1 MLSGLLAGLRG
12 AVRPVRPLVLS
23 ADPAGTQA
31 LHGVEAHPRSPTSV
45 WKALAG
51 ARLLISGGGSLVQ
64 DVTSARSALYY
75 LGTMLAASSRGI
87 PVAVVGQGIGPIT
100 RGWVRR
106 VAAAAFNRAQA
117 ISVRDGDSARTLVG
131 LGVTVPVHRGA
142 DLAFLAP
149 SAPPHRG
156 REVLAAAG
164 ITGQEGIL
172 GVAVRPWPG
181 LRDVSDLGAAIRGF
195 AAARNLRVIT
205 LPFDRTR
212 DQTISQALAE
222 STGGRVVAVESPA
235 DLLAVVGC
243 TSLLLGVRLHGLIFA
258 AAQGVPAVGLA
269 YDPKVPAF
277 MAEAGLPGVLP
288 VAAPGEA
295 VIGALERAWEQR
307 AALRARLRAV
317 LPDLRR
323 AAASAIHIVA
333 RLLDAQPGQE
343 LRVN

>member
-12 AVRPVRPLVLS
+12 AGRPVRPVVLS
-23 ADPAGTQA
+23 ADPVATHA
-31 LHGVEAHPRSPTSV
+31 LHGVEAHPRSPADV

-75 LGTMLAASSRGI
+75 LGTLLAASSRGV
-87 PVAVVGQGIGPIT
+87 PVAVVGQGVGPIT

-106 VAAAAFNRAQA
+106 MATIAFNRVQA
-117 ISVRDGDSARTLVG
+117 ISVRDGDSVRTLVS

-149 SAPPHRG
+149 SASPDRG
-156 REVLAAAG
+156 RELLAAAG
-164 ITGQEGIL
+164 ITGQEGVF

-181 LRDVSDLGAAIRGF
+181 QRDVGDLAASIRRFAGAR
-195 AAARNLRVIT
+195 RLRVII
-205 LPFDRTR
+205 LPFDRTC

-222 STGGRVVAVESPA
+222 MTGGQVVAAESPA

-288 VAAPGEA
+288 VAAPSEA
-295 VIGALERAWEQR
+295 VFGALERAWEQR
-307 AALRARLRAV
+307 AALQARLRAV
-317 LPDLRR
+317 LPDLRQ
-323 AAASAIHIVA
+323 AAASAIHIVT